1 MQGTLHVC
9 ACNANPDD
17 LEVMRTCT
25 RNVCAGFHAPDGN
38 RVDFSA
44 HPATAHPAL
53 APGGAQAHNAHLFWA
68 CPGNV
73 AWPDARTL
81 AVHNVASQGLSQT
94 DYYKASAAVTAALRA
109 AAAT

>member
-1 MQGTLHVC
+1 MQGVLYVC
-9 ACNANPDD
+9 KCNSDPAN
-17 LEVMRTCT
+17 LEVMRTSHQ
-25 RNVCAGFHAPDGN
+25 RICAGFHARGG
-38 RVDFSA
+38 RVDYSE

-53 APGGAQAHNAHLFWA
+53 APGGSQEHNARLFWA